1 MPEEADP
8 DGTAVREDRLLGD
21 RLRLVQAPKGHRAG
35 TDAILLIAA
44 AGAARHLIDLGSG
57 VGTVGLG
64 LVALGRAGKATLV
77 ERDAGAADLA
87 RRNVALNGLGGR
99 VAVVETDITAPA
111 RVHASLG
118 LSPGTA
124 DLVVSNPP
132 FNRTGQHR
140 ASPDPARALAHAM
153 TPDELGHWL
162 KTAARLL
169 AGQGRLVMIH
179 RPEALPWLLPLMA
192 QRFGSFGIRP
202 VHARPDEPAKRLLI
216 GAVLGGKAP
225 ARLLPALILHQTD
238 GHFTPLAES
247 LSHGEAEIAL

>member
-8 DGTAVREDRLLGD
+8 EGTAVREDRLLGG
-21 RLRLVQAPKGHRAG
+21 RLRLVQLATGHRAG
-35 TDAILLIAA
+35 TDAILLIAT
-44 AGAARHLIDLGSG
+44 AGVARHLVDLGSG
-57 VGTVGLG
+57 VGTAGLG
-64 LVALGRAGKATLV
+64 LGMLGRAETVTLV
-77 ERDAGAADLA
+77 ERDAGAAALA
-87 RRNVALNGLGGR
+87 RRNAALNGLGGR

-118 LSPGTA
+118 LSPGMA

-140 ASPDPARALAHAM
+140 ASPNRARALAHAM
-153 TPDELGHWL
+153 MPDELGHWL
-162 KTAARLL
+162 KTAARVL
-169 AGQGRLVMIH
+169 AGQGRLAMIH

-202 VHARPDEPAKRLLI
+202 VHARPDEPARRVLI

-225 ARLLPALILHQTD
+225 ARLLPALILHQAD
-238 GHFTPLAES
+238 GRFTPLAER
-247 LSHGEAEIAL
+247 LNNGEAEIAL